1 MPLKAHRILIGSLV
15 AALLAGFTA
24 CGGDSGS
31 SATNATVTSVV
42 LSPAAL
48 NVAINTSANISAQVN
63 LSNTTVNTSTAVT
76 WLVNGVAGG
85 NSTVGTIVPSST
97 NQQVGVYTAP
107 TAVPATN
114 NGQVNVTAT
123 APQDPSNSTDTT
135 RVTSNTSIV
144 TITAGQGL
152 LVNPTGQTVPA
163 GGSFQFTATL
173 NSLPDPNAKWSISST
188 TASASQIG
196 KIDPDSGIYTA
207 PLAPPP
213 GQTVT
218 VTATHGAINAMATAT
233 VVYSDASLKGP
244 YAFAY
249 SGGIGA
255 NFIAVAGSFVAD
267 GQGSILSGVEDIENF
282 STGVSMQVLIQR
294 GSYVVEADGTTNATL
309 NTGGQVQSTLQFAL
323 TSDQHGVLIRF
334 DQNTVASGSVDQQN
348 LNALTG
354 SPSVISGPYVF
365 GVAGEDTAQK
375 TMAVAGKFSA
385 NAGAIP
391 SANTIFDIND
401 GGTVTTPTSAP
412 VSSVSLSG
420 NYAFDAVFP
429 GTGRGTVSLTL
440 TTSNGNQQFQF
451 AFYTIDSADSI
462 HATHLHLVE
471 IDSKALLAG
480 DVFSS
485 PAGNS
490 FTASSLSQGNFA
502 FTSSGTA
509 IDTVMGNPVTVAFA
523 AGGVFASDGAGNVT
537 GGVLDS
543 NSGGTPGA
551 NTTIA
556 SCTYAVNAATGRI
569 DLRLF
574 TGAGACPAG
583 ANASTTE
590 FALYPTAQGS
600 AVLVEIDPNAM
611 TNGLAF
617 LQAPA
622 PAAPTGSFAILLATL
637 GTSKNLAGVVPQDA
651 SGQLTLT
658 GAAVSGG
665 SLDINNSNA
674 VFVGDPIATTST
686 ITAPDATHG
695 RGTITLSAT
704 SPPATFSLDYYVLD
718 ANRAVFLDQDTTRVG
733 TGLIAKQF

>member
-1 MPLKAHRILIGSLV
+1 MPLKAHRILIGGLV

-24 CGGDSGS
+24 CGGGGN
-31 SATNATVTSVV
+31 SATNATVTSVALTPTA
-42 LSPAAL
+42 LS
-48 NVAINTSANISAQVN
+48 VGINTSANITAQVN

-76 WLVNGVAGG
+76 WFVNGVAGG

-97 NQQVGVYTAP
+97 NLQVGVYTAP

-135 RVTSNTSIV
+135 RITSNTTTV

-173 NSLPDPNAKWSISST
+173 NSLPDPNAKWTISST
-188 TASASQIG
+188 TASPNQIG
-196 KIDPDSGIYTA
+196 KIDLDSGVYTA

-218 VTATHGAINAMATAT
+218 VTATDGAINAMATAT

-244 YAFAY
+244 YSFAY

-255 NFIAVAGSFVAD
+255 NFVAVAGSFVAD
-267 GQGSILSGVEDIENF
+267 GQGSILSGVEDIVNF
-282 STGVSMQVLIQR
+282 STGVTVQVPIQR

-309 NTGGQVQSTLQFAL
+309 NTGGQAQTALQFAL
-323 TSDQHGVLIRF
+323 TSDQHGVMIRF

-365 GVAGEDTAQK
+365 GVAGEDNAQK

-420 NYAFDAVFP
+420 NYAFDAVFA
-429 GTGRGTVSLTL
+429 GTGRGTVTL
-440 TTSNGNQQFQF
+440 TFVTSGGNLQLLF
-451 AFYTIDSADSI
+451 AFYVIDSTHI
-462 HATHLHLVE
+462 HVVE

-490 FTASSLSQGNFA
+490 FTASSLAKGNFA
-502 FTSSGTA
+502 FTNSGTA
-509 IDTVMGNPVTVAFA
+509 IDTVMGIQVTEAFA
-523 AGGVFASDGAGNVT
+523 SGGVFASDAAGNIT

-543 NSGGTPGA
+543 NNGGTPGA

-556 SCTYAVNAATGRI
+556 ACTYSVDAATGRI

-590 FALYPTAQGS
+590 FALYPATQGT
-600 AVLVEIDPNAM
+600 AVLVEIDANAM
-611 TNGLAF
+611 TSGLAF
-617 LQAPA
+617 QKAAAPV
-622 PAAPTGSFAILLATL
+622 APTGSFAILLDTL

-651 SGQLTLT
+651 SGQLTIT
-658 GAAVSGG
+658 GGSITGG

-674 VFVGDPIATTST
+674 VFVNDPITTST

-695 RGTITLSAT
+695 RGTITLNAT
-704 SPPATFSLDYYVLD
+704 SPPATFNLDYYVID

-733 TGLIAKQF
+733 TGLIARQF

>member
-1 MPLKAHRILIGSLV
+1 MPLKAHRLLIGCCV

-24 CGGDSGS
+24 CGGGSGS
-31 SATNATVTSVV
+31 STTNATVTSVA
-42 LSPAAL
+42 LTPAAL

-76 WLVNGVAGG
+76 WFVNGVAGG

-135 RVTSNTSIV
+135 RVTSNISIV

-163 GGSFQFTATL
+163 GGSFQFRATL
-173 NSLPDPNAKWSISST
+173 NSLPDPNAKWGISST
-188 TASASQIG
+188 TASPSQIG
-196 KIDPDSGIYTA
+196 KIDPDTGVYTA

-213 GQTVT
+213 GQSVT
-218 VTATHGAINAMATAT
+218 VTATDGAINAMATVT

-255 NFIAVAGSFVAD
+255 NFIAVAGSIVAD

-282 STGVSMQVLIQR
+282 STGVSAQVLIQR

-309 NTGGQVQSTLQFAL
+309 NTGGQAQTTIQFAL
-323 TSDQHGVLIRF
+323 TTDQHGVLIRF
-334 DQNTVASGSVDQQN
+334 DQNNVASGSIDQQN

-354 SPSVISGPYVF
+354 SPLVISGPYVF
-365 GVAGEDTAQK
+365 GVAGEDIAQR

-391 SANTIFDIND
+391 AANTIFDIND
-401 GGTVTTPTSAP
+401 GGAVTTPTSAP

-429 GTGRGTVSLTL
+429 GTGRGTVTL
-440 TTSNGNQQFQF
+440 TFVTSSGNLQLLF
-451 AFYTIDSADSI
+451 AFYVIDSTHI
-462 HATHLHLVE
+462 HVVE

-480 DVFSS
+480 DVLSS

-490 FTASSLSQGNFA
+490 FTAASLAQGNFA
-502 FTSSGTA
+502 FTSGGTA

-543 NSGGTPGA
+543 NNGGTPGA

-556 SCTYAVNAATGRI
+556 PCTYAVNAATGRI

-600 AVLVEIDPNAM
+600 AVLVEIDANAM
-611 TNGLAF
+611 TSGLAF
-617 LQAPA
+617 QQAPA
-622 PAAPTGSFAILLATL
+622 PVAPTGSFAILLATL

-651 SGQLTLT
+651 SGQLTIS
-658 GAAVSGG
+658 GASITGG

-674 VFVGDPIATTST
+674 VFVNDPITTST
-686 ITAPDATHG
+686 ITAPDAPHG
-695 RGTITLSAT
+695 RGTITLNAT
-704 SPPATFSLDYYVLD
+704 SPPATFNLDYYVID

-733 TGLIAKQF
+733 TGLIARQF